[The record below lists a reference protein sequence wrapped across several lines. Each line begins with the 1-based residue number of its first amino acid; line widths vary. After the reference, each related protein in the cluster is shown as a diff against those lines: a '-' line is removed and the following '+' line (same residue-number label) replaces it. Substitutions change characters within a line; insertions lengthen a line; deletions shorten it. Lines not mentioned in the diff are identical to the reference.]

1 MLERSEIFLTQT
13 KKFLDNWV
21 ELGHDTCH
29 RTHGYDAEQCH
40 QDCQELEKGDFAE
53 QCRKDGGL
61 YKCCIR
67 FWQLKVF
74 LPVFL
79 IHFSEETRL
88 TAMNADTA
96 AHCQSAPK
104 LKDFHGDP
112 YIYIQTNL
120 LKKLFLKVC

>member
-1 MLERSEIFLTQT
+1 MLERSEIFLTKT

-40 QDCQELEKGDFAE
+40 QDCKKLEKSDFAE

-67 FWQLKVF
+67 FWQLKVL

-79 IHFSEETRL
+79 FHFLEETR
-88 TAMNADTA
+88 
-96 AHCQSAPK
+96 
-104 LKDFHGDP
+104 
-112 YIYIQTNL
+112 
-120 LKKLFLKVC
+120 